1 LNKKILFIST
11 AVVLL
16 LAFIA
21 ATSLFQTQQET
32 KGNELADNNVNA
44 VSRMGS
50 PSKGAADAKVTIVE
64 FFDPACE
71 TCAQFY
77 PLVNDI
83 IKKYPRKVKVEMRYT
98 PFHKGADKVVAM
110 LEAAHLQG
118 KFWPALQLLFTNQQG
133 WTRHHTAQPEQ
144 ALQLLLSSLALNQQQ
159 LQTDM
164 MSEKIMNVIAQDV
177 LDAKTLE
184 VRATPQFFVNGKP
197 LTRFGYR
204 ELVQMVEE
212 AIAVTY

>member
-1 LNKKILFIST
+1 MNKKILFIST
-11 AVVLL
+11 VIILF
-16 LAFIA
+16 LAFFVAMSI
-21 ATSLFQTQQET
+21 FQTQQEA
-32 KGNELADNNVNA
+32 KENELAKSNIDS
-44 VSRMGS
+44 VSRSGS

-77 PLVNDI
+77 PLVNDLI
-83 IKKYPRKVKVEMRYT
+83 NKYPGKVKVEMRYT

-118 KFWPALQLLFTNQQG
+118 KFWPALELLFANQRG
-133 WTRHHTAQPEQ
+133 WTRHHVAQPEQ
-144 ALQLLLSSLALNQQQ
+144 ALQILSPLALNQQQ

-164 MSEKIMNVIAQDV
+164 FSEQVSQVITQDV
-177 LDAKTLE
+177 VDAKTLG

-197 LTRFGYR
+197 LIQFGYR
-204 ELVQMVEE
+204 ELVQMVEQ
-212 AIAVTY
+212 AIAQAY